1 MLVTIVKAGKVAE
14 KGYIVHTLIE
24 GEEKE
29 VNDIFGKRLIEL
41 GHAQEAGDDP
51 QDEDDNK
58 EELETLKEEA
68 MKLEIK
74 FHPNIGMEKLKI
86 KIKEAKEKA
95 LSKLEN
101 KAITNLN
108 NK

>member
-1 MLVTIVKAGKVAE
+1 MLVTIVKKGKVAE
-14 KGYIVHTLIE
+14 KGYIVHTLVA

-29 VNDIFGKRLIEL
+29 VNDIFGKRLMEL
-41 GHAQEAGDDP
+41 GHAREAGDDP

-58 EELETLKEEA
+58 EKLEALKEKA

-74 FHPNIGMEKLKI
+74 FHTNIGMEKLKA
-86 KIKEAKEKA
+86 KIEAKEKA
-95 LSKLEN
+95 LPTLEN